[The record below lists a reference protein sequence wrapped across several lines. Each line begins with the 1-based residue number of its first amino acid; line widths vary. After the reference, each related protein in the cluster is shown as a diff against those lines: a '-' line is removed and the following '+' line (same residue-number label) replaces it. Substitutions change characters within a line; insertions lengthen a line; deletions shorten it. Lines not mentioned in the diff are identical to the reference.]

1 MKNLIL
7 ILFPALLF
15 AQSNQISL
23 TAGYKAIEISASY
36 TAPNEVIYGLAFAGV
51 DSKIAEKRANNR
63 DINQHKFNDKYIP
76 AVFGLLGGKFDNISV
91 IGKLGTAYV
100 NQDINGLKEKQKLYL
115 AGGITFDFKMTETL
129 SLRTS
134 YDSVSSLLIGITYHL

>member
-1 MKNLIL
+1 MKKLIL

-15 AQSNQISL
+15 AQSNQIGL
-23 TAGYKAIEISASY
+23 MAGCKAIEISASY

-51 DSKIAEKRANNR
+51 DSKIAEKRANKY
-63 DINQHKFNDKYIP
+63 DQKEHKFNDKYIP
-76 AVFGLLGGKFDNISV
+76 AIFGLLGGKFDNFSI

-100 NQDINGLKEKQKLYL
+100 NQTIDGKEEKEKMCLT
-115 AGGITFDFKMTETL
+115 AGIIFDFKLTETF

-134 YDSVSSLLIGITYHL
+134 YDNVSSLLIGVTYHL